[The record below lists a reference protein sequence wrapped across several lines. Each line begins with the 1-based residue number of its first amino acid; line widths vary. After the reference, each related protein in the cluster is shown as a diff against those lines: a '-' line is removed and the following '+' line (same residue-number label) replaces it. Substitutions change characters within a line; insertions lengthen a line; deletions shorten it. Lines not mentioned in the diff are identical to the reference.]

1 MVLFT
6 YQTELSD
13 GGHTNG
19 ELMGKDNWNLTI
31 IFNQPIRLKE
41 KLEHLEEI
49 AFLLFSSFIIPSP
62 ATYFTNAI
70 H

>member
-19 ELMGKDNWNLTI
+19 ELMGKDTWNLTI
-31 IFNQPIRLKE
+31 SFNQSISLKE

-49 AFLLFSSFIIPSP
+49 AFFCCCSQVL
-62 ATYFTNAI
+62 
-70 H
+70 